1 MTYIRH
7 QQIRMYQT
15 SKYECTKQ
23 ANTNAPNEQ
32 IYDFMLSW
40 LKNNNESSLNESN
53 NLYEV
58 IKIKYNLNQF
68 DMFQTYYRC
77 AKRKYTYDQMFY
89 ILSKRNTYIE
99 AWEDSVKHMN
109 KNDKKESWTKLYNS
123 NSYAR
128 YMEI

>member
-1 MTYIRH
+1 
-7 QQIRMYQT
+7 
-15 SKYECTKQ
+15 
-23 ANTNAPNEQ
+23 
-32 IYDFMLSW
+32 MLSW

-58 IKIKYNLNQF
+58 IKIKYNLSQF

-77 AKRKYTYDQMFY
+77 AKRKYTYDQMFC